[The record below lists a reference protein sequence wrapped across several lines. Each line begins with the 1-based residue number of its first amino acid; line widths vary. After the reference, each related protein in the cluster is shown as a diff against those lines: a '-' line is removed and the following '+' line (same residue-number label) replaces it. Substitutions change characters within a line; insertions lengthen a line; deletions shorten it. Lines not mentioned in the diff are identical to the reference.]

1 VSGATAS
8 TARRP
13 ATALLSSRRC
23 GERGT
28 RSAFDQISISAG
40 SPTCCG
46 RTNPGTPGQRAAVLE
61 HTRLDFWH

>member
-1 VSGATAS
+1 MSGSTTS

-13 ATALLSSRRC
+13 ATALPRRC

-28 RSAFDQISISAG
+28 RSAFDQTSISAG

-46 RTNPGTPGQRAAVLE
+46 RTNPGTPGNAQLSSSTLGLIFGTE
-61 HTRLDFWH
+61 